1 MKNIAIVTLDVS
13 LGLFRGLTSVF
24 TKSVCAGHQEL
35 GRLCPQFGSVPRKGA
50 KENQPSLDDD
60 NEQAT

>member
-1 MKNIAIVTLDVS
+1 MKNTAIVTLDVS

-35 GRLCPQFGSVPRKGA
+35 GRLCPQFCSVPRKGA
-50 KENQPSLDDD
+50 EENWPLLDADS
-60 NEQAT
+60 EQAT